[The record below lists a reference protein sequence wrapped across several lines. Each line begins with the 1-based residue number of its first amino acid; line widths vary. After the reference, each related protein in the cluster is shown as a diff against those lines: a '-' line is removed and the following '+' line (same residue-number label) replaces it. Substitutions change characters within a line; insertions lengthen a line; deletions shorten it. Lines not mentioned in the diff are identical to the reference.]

1 MSRHPH
7 ADLMI
12 AYANDTSLEI
22 EVRDRGEWCVS
33 SRPLWLPHMQYRI
46 KPAPKK
52 AYVFMYKSNSV
63 DKWCHVASSNI
74 GEAARIRSDLVRL
87 DCEVTT
93 IKEVE
98 FE

>member
-22 EVRDRGEWCVS
+22 EVSDRGEWCVS
-33 SRPLWLPHMQYRI
+33 SRPLWIPHLQYRI

-52 AYVFMYKSNSV
+52 VYVYAYLCNGRWYSCSSV
-63 DKWCHVASSNI
+63 DFKEL
-74 GEAARIRSDLVRL
+74 EATRNSDIV
-87 DCEVTT
+87 DGTDVTD
-93 IKEVE
+93 IKEMV

>member
-12 AYANDTSLEI
+12 AYANDASLAI
-22 EVRDRGEWCVS
+22 EASVDGERWCDVVEPCWATDR
-33 SRPLWLPHMQYRI
+33 HYRI

-52 AYVFMYKSNSV
+52 AYVFIYTDSSGKLLV
-63 DKWCHVASSNI
+63 VADFDRHWI
-74 GEAARIRSDLVRL
+74 EDERSRL
-87 DCEVTT
+87 TRAGRNVTEV
-93 IKEVE
+93 KKVV